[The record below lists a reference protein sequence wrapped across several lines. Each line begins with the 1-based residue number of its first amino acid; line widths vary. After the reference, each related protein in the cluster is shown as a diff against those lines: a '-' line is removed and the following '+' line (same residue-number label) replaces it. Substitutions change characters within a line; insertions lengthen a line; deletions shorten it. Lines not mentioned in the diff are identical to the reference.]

1 MLRRFG
7 AVVVAVLGLVGAA
20 SSAGRGDTALVDPAA
35 GAVGPLAAVTWPPS
49 SGLLLAEVVT
59 GGASA
64 SDEYVELTNA
74 GAAPI
79 DLGGYELVYVTSSG
93 GTITR
98 KAAWAGP
105 LFLAPGQ
112 HLLVANGL
120 GAFAGTADATYSG
133 GLSATG
139 GTLVLRPVGGAPVD
153 AVGWGDAT
161 NAFVEGTAA
170 PAPPPGASIERRPG
184 GSAGNGEDTN
194 DNAADWFVQ
203 TAPLPQNLAASP
215 APAPS
220 PSAPPPS
227 QGPEPSMTPS
237 PSSTPA
243 PTPTPQPSPSPSPSP
258 LPSIAVEPTPTPT
271 STATPEPTPTPTPT
285 ATPTPSPSPTSTPVE
300 PSPSP
305 SLTIGAIRSLPLGTA
320 AAATGVLTTDLGAL
334 ESGRGAFLQDET
346 AGIGLYLAAPVSS
359 PVPAGTRVLVRGTLD
374 SRYGQLVLR
383 VAEAD
388 VTTDGAATL
397 PAPVPTTT
405 GGAGEDLEGRR
416 VTVRGLVTESPSVLA
431 DGLGLTIDDGSG
443 PLRVVVG
450 AAALGDRSLAR
461 GDEIEATGPLG
472 QRDSTGSGTSGY
484 RVYATLPGELVV
496 GPAEPPSPSPD
507 PTATPNPSPS
517 PTATPSP
524 PTSGATPTPTPAPS
538 PTLTATPSPAPSP
551 TPGLLPIGEARTRPI
566 GSVVRIGG
574 TVTAEPGRIGH
585 PALIVV
591 ADPSGA
597 IVVRLDDGDPRPTRG
612 ERLVVEGSLADPH
625 GQLEIRAT
633 REVVPTGPGDL
644 PEPLPVL
651 GVDLG
656 EGTEAQLIRIAGV
669 VGGAVRR
676 ATSGDIAFDL
686 VDEAGMPVRIMA
698 DASSGLTIGSFR
710 SGVRYEL
717 IGIVGQRATRK
728 GALDGYRIW
737 LRDRGDVREL
747 APEAVASTP
756 SPAPGTSPTPMAI
769 VPIRSALRASGVV
782 TIEATVTAPA
792 TLLDATGR
800 RIVVQD
806 ASAAVEVL
814 LPAGGAAP
822 SVGEEI
828 RVTGSMGRAYGAP
841 RLKATDIERLGP
853 ARPVVPARLER
864 VPGPADE
871 WRLVR
876 VSGTVVDVRR
886 LGGRWRAELAVGG
899 ERVVV
904 DGLAGAAIPASV
916 LVEGRA
922 ATVIGIV
929 RRPYPTASDRRFAV
943 LPRGPADVAVGP
955 SPGIPTGAPDG
966 ASGGRGRSASEAV
979 PSSVTDVDLAD
990 LARHVGSRVRV
1001 GGLVVELEADGF
1013 RLDDGT
1019 AEGRVVLTG
1028 EAAGYLELIEP
1039 GDAVNVVGV
1048 VQARP
1053 DGYAVA
1059 VDAAAGLIPVGDLGG
1074 PSALVGGETVEGTTT
1089 PDAASPVTPS
1099 EAGLGGSGA
1108 PAPLLPVG
1116 LVVVGS
1122 LVSVLVAFV
1131 LRERA
1136 RHRLATRIQAR
1147 LAAIRRGA
1155 RR

>member
-1 MLRRFG
+1 M
-7 AVVVAVLGLVGAA
+7 
-20 SSAGRGDTALVDPAA
+20 
-35 GAVGPLAAVTWPPS
+35 
-49 SGLLLAEVVT
+49 
-59 GGASA
+59 
-64 SDEYVELTNA
+64 
-74 GAAPI
+74 
-79 DLGGYELVYVTSSG
+79 
-93 GTITR
+93 
-98 KAAWAGP
+98 
-105 LFLAPGQ
+105 
-112 HLLVANGL
+112 
-120 GAFAGTADATYSG
+120 
-133 GLSATG
+133 
-139 GTLVLRPVGGAPVD
+139 
-153 AVGWGDAT
+153 
-161 NAFVEGTAA
+161 
-170 PAPPPGASIERRPG
+170 
-184 GSAGNGEDTN
+184 
-194 DNAADWFVQ
+194 
-203 TAPLPQNLAASP
+203 
-215 APAPS
+215 
-220 PSAPPPS
+220 
-227 QGPEPSMTPS
+227 
-237 PSSTPA
+237 
-243 PTPTPQPSPSPSPSP
+243 
-258 LPSIAVEPTPTPT
+258 
-271 STATPEPTPTPTPT
+271 
-285 ATPTPSPSPTSTPVE
+285 
-300 PSPSP
+300 
-305 SLTIGAIRSLPLGTA
+305 
-320 AAATGVLTTDLGAL
+320 
-334 ESGRGAFLQDET
+334 
-346 AGIGLYLAAPVSS
+346 
-359 PVPAGTRVLVRGTLD
+359 PAGTRVSVRGTLD

-388 VTTDGAATL
+388 VATDGAATL
-397 PAPVPTTT
+397 PAPVSTTT

-416 VTVRGLVTESPSVLA
+416 VTVRGLITESPSALA

-472 QRDSTGSGTSGY
+472 QRDSTGSGASGY

-496 GPAEPPSPSPD
+496 GPVEPPSPSPD
-507 PTATPNPSPS
+507 PTATPNPAPS
-517 PTATPSP
+517 PTATPTPSP
-524 PTSGATPTPTPAPS
+524 SGAAPTPTPAPS
-538 PTLTATPSPAPSP
+538 PTASPSPAPSP
-551 TPGLLPIGEARTRPI
+551 TPDLLPIGEARTRPI
-566 GSVVRIGG
+566 GSVVRIAG

-585 PALIVV
+585 PALVVV

-612 ERLVVEGSLADPH
+612 DRLVVEGSLADPY

-656 EGTEAQLIRIAGV
+656 EGTEARLVRIAGV
-669 VGGAVRR
+669 VTGAVRR

-686 VDEAGMPVRIMA
+686 VDEAGAPIRIMA
-698 DASSGLTIGSFR
+698 DASSGVTAGSFR
-710 SGVRYEL
+710 SGARYEL
-717 IGIVGQRATRK
+717 TGIVGQRASRK

-737 LRDRGDVREL
+737 LRDRDDVREL
-747 APEAVASTP
+747 APDEVASTP
-756 SPAPGTSPTPMAI
+756 SPTPATSPTPTAI

-806 ASAAVEVL
+806 ATAAVEVL
-814 LPAGGAAP
+814 LPPGAAAP
-822 SVGEEI
+822 SVGEGI
-828 RVTGSMGRAYGAP
+828 RVTGRMGRAYGAP
-841 RLKATDIERLGP
+841 RLKATGIERLGP
-853 ARPVVPARLER
+853 GRPVVPARLER
-864 VPGPADE
+864 APGPADE

-904 DGLAGAAIPASV
+904 DGLAGAAIPASI

-955 SPGIPTGAPDG
+955 SPGAATGSSDG
-966 ASGGRGRSASEAV
+966 VGGGPGRSAMGAV
-979 PSSVTDVDLAD
+979 PPSVTDVDLAD

-1001 GGLVVELEADGF
+1001 GGLVVGLEADGF

-1028 EAAGYLELIEP
+1028 EAADYLELIEP

-1048 VQARP
+1048 VRAIP
-1053 DGYAVA
+1053 DGFAVV

-1074 PSALVGGETVEGTTT
+1074 PSALVGARPIEMTAA
-1089 PDAASPVTPS
+1089 PDAASPVAPT
-1099 EAGLGGSGA
+1099 EAGLGGSGT
-1108 PAPLLPVG
+1108 PASLLPLG

-1122 LVSVLVAFV
+1122 VVSVLVPLV

-1136 RHRLATRIQAR
+1136 RLRLATRIQAR
-1147 LAAIRRGA
+1147 LAAIRREA
-1155 RR
+1155 WR